1 MPFGLVN
8 APATFQRAM
17 SLALRGCEEFTAV
30 YLDDILIFSENRE
43 THLKHLRQVF
53 ECLNEHVY
61 HVRLAKYTFCETSVP
76 FLGHTLTP
84 EGITASEKRHTV
96 MSAFQPPF
104 VSVKQLRAFLGVVMW
119 YKNFIPHV
127 ASIAAPL
134 FEKTSK
140 RKLVWD
146 DEATR
151 AVNRLKGALIEL
163 LMLVRFDRELQT
175 RVTTDASTVGVAAVL
190 EQRHGDDW
198 RPVAFWSRKLK
209 DAETR
214 YSATDLEWLAVVESV
229 SRVWRHFLEDLPFC
243 LRSDHCA
250 LERKATEECA

>member
-1 MPFGLVN
+1 
-8 APATFQRAM
+8 
-17 SLALRGCEEFTAV
+17 
-30 YLDDILIFSENRE
+30 
-43 THLKHLRQVF
+43 
-53 ECLNEHVY
+53 
-61 HVRLAKYTFCETSVP
+61 
-76 FLGHTLTP
+76 
-84 EGITASEKRHTV
+84 
-96 MSAFQPPF
+96 
-104 VSVKQLRAFLGVVMW
+104 MW

-163 LMLVRFDRELQT
+163 PMLVRFDRELQT

-190 EQRHGDDW
+190 EQLHGDDW

-209 DAETR
+209 DAETQVFSHGPGMAGGCGVR
-214 YSATDLEWLAVVESV
+214 LSCMETLPGGST
-229 SRVWRHFLEDLPFC
+229 FLSPIGSL
-243 LRSDHCA
+243 CA
-250 LERKATEECA
+250 GAQTTEECA